1 MRTEPAWQ
9 LFERVA
15 DEYDEVL
22 PFFTRFGEALVDAL
36 DPARGTRMLDVGAGR
51 GALVGPAL
59 RRGCAVTAVDASGA
73 MIDRLRAEHPGA
85 EAEVMDAQRLG
96 FADAAF
102 DLVTAAF
109 VVHLLEDPARGA
121 AEAFRVLA
129 PGGRFAMTIGAA
141 PSATEPGAVQNA
153 MDALFAEF
161 SAYLPEEGG
170 MGSAFDPRRLLE
182 EAGFVD
188 LETRHVEIA
197 VAVPDGDVLWAWALS
212 HGYRAFIEDL
222 PEDRREEM
230 RLRMRAVPG
239 PGAVMQRAGPLLIG
253 RRP

>member
-1 MRTEPAWQ
+1 M
-9 LFERVA
+9 
-15 DEYDEVL
+15 L
-22 PFFTRFGEALVDAL
+22 PFFTRFGEALVGAL

-129 PGGRFAMTIGAA
+129 PSGRFAMTIGAA
-141 PSATEPGAVQNA
+141 PSATAPGAVQNA

-188 LETRHVEIA
+188 LETRHVEIAVA